1 MIAAD
6 HSPGRGAWVR
16 RDWLILAALFAG
28 TIVSRIPFRTTL
40 LYAWDSVLYTRAL
53 DAFNVT
59 IGQPQPPGHIFYVG
73 LVWLVNRLL
82 GDPNRAMVWISV
94 FAAAAAVAALFWLG
108 RSMFDRS
115 VGLSTALL
123 LATSLSFWTYSEV
136 AYPYTLLCFLGIV
149 IAGAVY
155 RTWQG
160 NAGWVMPAALVLGLA
175 AGFRPDL
182 LFFMTPLLLI
192 GLVGKAWWRI
202 LGAVAILAVT
212 TLAWYVP
219 AALLS
224 GGLGPYRE
232 ASGVQTQYLIEYFS
246 VFGMNGWGAVLTNL
260 EVLRR
265 FLLGGLSAAAPL
277 VLLTLLSLPAR
288 RQRPV
293 FKDRR
298 FWFLFVW
305 IMPCLLFYIF
315 IHIGEFGYVF
325 TFLPALL
332 LLGVWE
338 LANLLGPGAGPKRGR
353 RAVGTFPLIV
363 ALLVAVNFLTF
374 VVLPLPL
381 SANRLAARDNILQCR
396 LDAIRNNF
404 DPGTTFIISVYD
416 YQHATYYL
424 PDFTTQR
431 VDTAVAPQVTYDLP
445 AGTRNV
451 VIFEEFLNPADPADA
466 NSIEICR
473 DQQLYYMAVGDHRQ
487 IAVEWDKRIVSLNGS
502 P

>member
-1 MIAAD
+1 MTAAD
-6 HSPGRGAWVR
+6 HAPGRGAWVR

-28 TIVSRIPFRTTL
+28 TLVSRIPFRTTL

-59 IGQPQPPGHIFYVG
+59 IHQPQPPGHIFYVG
-73 LVWLVNRLL
+73 LIWLVNRLL
-82 GDPNRAMVWISV
+82 GDPNSSMVWISV
-94 FAAAAAVAALFWLG
+94 FFAAAAVAALFWLG

-123 LATSLSFWTYSEV
+123 LATSMSFWTYSEV
-136 AYPYTLLCFLGIV
+136 AYPYTLLCFLGIAV
-149 IAGAVY
+149 AGAVY
-155 RTWQG
+155 RLWQG
-160 NAGWVMPAALVLGLA
+160 SAGWVMPAALVLGLA

-182 LFFMTPLLLI
+182 LLFMTPLLLI

-202 LGAVAILAVT
+202 LGAAAILAVT

-224 GGLGPYRE
+224 GGFGPYQA
-232 ASGVQTQYLIEYFS
+232 ASTGQSHYLIDYFS

-260 EVLRR
+260 HMVRR
-265 FLLGGLSAAAPL
+265 FLLAGLSAAAPL

-288 RQRPV
+288 RLRPV

-298 FWFLFVW
+298 LWFLFVW
-305 IMPCLLFYIF
+305 IMPSLLFYIF
-315 IHIGEFGYVF
+315 IHVGEFGYVF

-332 LLGVWE
+332 LLGVWG
-338 LANLLGPGAGPKRGR
+338 LANLLGAGPEPGR
-353 RAVGTFPLIV
+353 PAGRAFPLIL
-363 ALLVAVNFLTF
+363 ALLAALNFLAF
-374 VVLPLPL
+374 VALPLPL

-416 YQHATYYL
+416 YQHAAYYL
-424 PDFTTQR
+424 PEFTSQR

-445 AGTRNV
+445 AGTRQV
-451 VIFEEFLNPADPADA
+451 VIFEEFLNPADPADTD
-466 NSIEICR
+466 SIEICR
-473 DQQLYYMAVGDHRQ
+473 DQRLYYMAVGDHRQ
-487 IAVEWDKRIVSLNGS
+487 IAVDWDKRIVSLNGS